1 MSQITAF
8 PCGSEMNWKLKL
20 LREMNVNEWI
30 EREYLKNIFRPPS
43 TDECMEMAKAWEAQH
58 VR

>member
-30 EREYLKNIFRPPS
+30 EREYLKNIFPPPS
-43 TDECMEMAKAWEAQH
+43 TDEYMEMAKPWEAQH